1 VNDCDI
7 LEFLEWGLKSL
18 VIMAQKLMSG
28 GPESWIAMTS
38 LLIDMAGD
46 IPFHTTCEMIVR
58 KRDQYIPLPEA
69 CHSKRHCKN

>member
-1 VNDCDI
+1 MGIEV
-7 LEFLEWGLKSL
+7 L
-18 VIMAQKLMSG
+18 VSMAQKFMSG
-28 GPESWIAMTS
+28 GLESWIAVTS
-38 LLIDMAGD
+38 LLIDMARD